1 MVQRYIR
8 EYADTR
14 IDRYSEKSAR
24 FRYLFE
30 RLQRTACA
38 IVNNVADE
46 MRRSDFKLMEFELSF
61 GGREAD
67 LPAVSVERGGHLP
80 APGG

>member
-1 MVQRYIR
+1 MRWCSGISG

-46 MRRSDFKLMEFELSF
+46 MRRSDFKAY
-61 GGREAD
+61 G
-67 LPAVSVERGGHLP
+67 V
-80 APGG
+80 